1 MSKDLFGNEVIEIPT
16 SKVQKSR
23 TLFDD
28 YDGFVQK
35 FEAKKTTDDCYTPPE
50 IYDLIRD
57 YVCKIARIDP
67 HREIVRPFY
76 PNGDFET
83 FDYPANCVVIDNPPF
98 SILTKIVRFYVDRGI
113 DFFLFAPHLTLSS
126 VDAPICHIVVGA
138 SITYENGAN
147 VRTSFL
153 SNLFGDIR
161 VMGDAD
167 LYERITAKN
176 NELKARK
183 IPFLP
188 SYVYPDNVLTVSD
201 VHALVLG
208 GVSICYAADEIK
220 HIRTLDSQRSHKKA
234 IFGGGY
240 LLSNNA
246 TMRHGISKEIAN
258 RNREE
263 ARNAKTKEVIVWELS
278 EREKKIISTLK

>member
-1 MSKDLFGNEVIEIPT
+1 MAKDLFGNEIIGIPT
-16 SKVQKSR
+16 NKVKRER
-23 TLFDD
+23 TQFDD
-28 YDGFVQK
+28 YDSFVKK

-50 IYDLIRD
+50 IYDLIRN
-57 YVCKIARIDP
+57 YVCEIAHIDP
-67 HREIVRPFY
+67 RRKIVRPFY
-76 PNGDFET
+76 PNGDYET

-113 DFFLFAPHLTLSS
+113 DFFLFAPHLTLFSI
-126 VDAPICHIVVGA
+126 DAPVCHLVVGA

-153 SNLFGDIR
+153 SNLFGDILIA
-161 VMGDAD
+161 GDAD

-188 SYVYPDNVLTVSD
+188 SYVYPANVLTVSD

-208 GVSICYAADEIK
+208 GVSICYKADEIK
-220 HIRTLDSQRSHKKA
+220 HIRVLDAQRNHKKA

-240 LLSNNA
+240 LISDNA
-246 TMRHGISKEIAN
+246 TMRHGFCKEIAD
-258 RNREE
+258 RNRVE
-263 ARNAKTKEVIVWELS
+263 ALNAKTKEVIVWELS